1 MHRVLVSLVALTCS
15 LPCPTMAAR
24 SLSADQTITIR
35 LEPSQPT
42 AIALP
47 EPVASVSVG
56 MAPDK
61 FSLDY
66 DGPYLFLLPLDP
78 TITGRLFVV
87 GQSGKLYTI
96 TFKVTTPADDVV
108 HITAT
113 PAGATAK
120 TQPFS
125 VASFLR
131 ALRTGAP
138 IPGQQAVDVP
148 SPSLPDTRLT
158 LLDATALAV
167 GSMVGLTL
175 TVRNTQATP
184 LTLDLRIGAPSE
196 GAAESMVAL
205 STWTWPP
212 RMTIKAVAADAEMVP
227 SDGQSRLFVIFEK
240 RP

>member
-1 MHRVLVSLVALTCS
+1 
-15 LPCPTMAAR
+15 MAAR

-78 TITGRLFVV
+78 AITGRLFVV

-96 TFKVTTPADDVV
+96 TFKVATPADDVV

-113 PAGATAK
+113 TADATAK
-120 TQPFS
+120 TPPFS

-131 ALRTGAP
+131 ALRTGTP

-148 SPSLPDTRLT
+148 SPSLPDARLT

-175 TVRNTQATP
+175 TVRNTQTTP

-196 GAAESMVAL
+196 GAAEGMVAL

-227 SDGQSRLFVIFEK
+227 SDGQSRLFVVFEK

>member
-1 MHRVLVSLVALTCS
+1 
-15 LPCPTMAAR
+15 MAAR

-42 AIALP
+42 ALALP

-56 MAPDK
+56 IAPDK

-78 TITGRLFVV
+78 AITGRLFVV

-96 TFKVTTPADDVV
+96 TFKVATPADDVV
-108 HITAT
+108 HITST
-113 PAGATAK
+113 PAGATAQ

-131 ALRTGAP
+131 ALRTGTP
-138 IPGQQAVDVP
+138 IPGQQAVAVP
-148 SPSLPDTRLT
+148 SLSLPDARLT

-184 LTLDLRIGAPSE
+184 LTLDLRIGATSE
-196 GAAESMVAL
+196 GAAEGMVAL
-205 STWTWPP
+205 SIWTWPP
-212 RMTIKAVAADAEMVP
+212 RMTIKAVAADAEIVP
-227 SDGQSRLFVIFEK
+227 SDGQSRLFVVFEK